1 MTNTMI
7 EQWQDKPNLELVEF
21 IVERFHQVHRQQ
33 LPELKQLALKIEDVH
48 GDHPQAPLGLGEHL
62 DNMLHELESHMMKEE
77 QILFPMLARDI
88 YPSGPISV
96 MEEEHEQHDQD
107 IQKIRML
114 TNDLTLP
121 EGACGSWQALYK
133 GLDELIQDLNDHIEL
148 ENTVLFV
155 EQQAVPTHGKD
166 FCCGS
171 CQ

>member
-1 MTNTMI
+1 MTASIVSEWSGKSNR
-7 EQWQDKPNLELVEF
+7 ELIEF

-33 LPELKQLALKIEDVH
+33 LPELKQLALKIEEVH
-48 GDHPQAPLGLGEHL
+48 GDHDEAPHGLAEHL

-96 MEEEHEQHDQD
+96 MEEEHVQHEQD
-107 IQKIRML
+107 INKISAL
-114 TNDLTLP
+114 TNNLTLP
-121 EGACGSWQALYK
+121 EGACGSWQALYR
-133 GLDELIQDLNDHIEL
+133 GLGELVDDLNQHIEL

-155 EQQAVPTHGKD
+155 ERESTPTHGKD